1 MEKQHRLILPE
12 ILFKNLEKVGC
23 PRLGTEPALK
33 MLKLC

>member
-1 MEKQHRLILPE
+1 MEKQHRLIL
-12 ILFKNLEKVGC
+12 FKNLEKVVC